1 MIRRVSVLF
10 LSICVSLVFGQD
22 SISIENLDWEELMN
36 IQVTSAGKKEQGIN
50 DAPANI
56 IVITSEQINNRGYLT
71 LEEVF
76 KDLPGFDF
84 AVGLPSGEYPTHFLF
99 RGVGDVGQT
108 KFALF
113 IDGVLQNDISNGWF
127 RHVGYNF
134 TLNNIER
141 IELVSGPGSA
151 LYGANAFVG
160 FVNIVTKESYSKSK
174 RPFQILS
181 NSFIGMNNTYH
192 QDFDGWLRFE
202 NEVSVSFSGRY
213 FQTSGDNGL
222 NRLDPGNYFHNNFEP
237 DSIKIFNEEQLDT
250 YDTIENNLVNGRSPK
265 LQDGFNTG
273 IQDYYLRAKVNYKNF
288 SIATSKWEK
297 KEGLGSYVVGYEY
310 FTNDSTKDFLANHS
324 GQSFDMKY
332 ACSPSKRIKST
343 TRAYAVSQKVL
354 PETGF
359 TYTYQFQDI
368 NVGDSILPNYKKSY
382 ESEGYLM
389 GVEQQLNLDLSSKH
403 KMILGCQFEQ
413 KIREFF
419 NINFSKDDAKSIL
432 SSINEAPE
440 LRPVFF
446 SANGA
451 GFFQDEYLIK
461 DNLVLTTGFRYDY
474 DEFYGGIFNPRM
486 ALVSSNPEGFKFK
499 LLFGQ
504 GYKPPTIFEL
514 YDEWRGVD
522 TLQPEIIQT
531 SEIEIGYSKPKW
543 TFHCNV
549 FYNNL
554 KNLIRVTQNNNL
566 QEIGPDGQK
575 ADIYQNIGVS
585 QIVGLSLRGKWSPN
599 DAIFLSGNYQ
609 ILADSIFGRLDN
621 VASNKLN
628 FVLNYIAFKKLNVN
642 IRGNWVGKI
651 KAPESNLYFY
661 EKTDQTIQSVGYDY
675 VTEDNPDGFLEG
687 HFLLNLTVTGRE
699 LIKFKTFEIEPFV
712 KVNNLL
718 NTKYAYIG
726 RQSGSGVRPITSIQS
741 SIYNPNGFIPAYH
754 PQAGATFLGGLRF
767 KFY

>member
-1 MIRRVSVLF
+1 MVRRVAVLF
-10 LSICVSLVFGQD
+10 LSFCFSFVFGQD
-22 SISIENLDWEELMN
+22 SLSIDNLDWEDLMN
-36 IQVTSAGKKEQGIN
+36 IQVTSAGKREQGIN
-50 DAPANI
+50 NAPANI
-56 IVITSEQINNRGYLT
+56 IVITAEQIQNRGYLT

-113 IDGVLQNDISNGWF
+113 VDGVLQNDISNGWF

-160 FVNIVTKESYSKSK
+160 FVNVVTKEPYLNNTKN
-174 RPFQILS
+174 FEAFS
-181 NSFIGMNNTYH
+181 NSFVGVNNTYH
-192 QDFDGWLRFE
+192 QDFDGWLRFK

-222 NRLDPGNYFHNNFEP
+222 NRLDPGDYFHNNFEP
-237 DSIKIFNEEQLDT
+237 DSIRIFNDEQLDI

-288 SIATSKWEK
+288 SIATSHWEK

-310 FTNDSTKDFLANHS
+310 FTNDSTKDYLANHS

-332 ACSPSKRIKST
+332 TCSPSKRITST
-343 TRAYAVSQKVL
+343 SRAYAVSQKVL

-359 TYTYQFQDI
+359 TYTYQFQDLI
-368 NVGDSILPNYKKSY
+368 DGDSIIPNYKKSY

-389 GVEQQLNLDLSSKH
+389 GVEQQLNLDVSSNH

-419 NINFSKDDAKSIL
+419 NINFLKDDAKSIL
-432 SSINEAPE
+432 SSINETPE

-451 GFFQDEYLIK
+451 GFFQDEYLIN
-461 DNLVLTTGFRYDY
+461 DDLVLTIGFRYDY

-486 ALVSSNPEGFKFK
+486 ALVSSNPDGFKFK

-514 YDEWRGVD
+514 YDEWRGID
-522 TLQPEIIQT
+522 TLKPEIIQT
-531 SEIEIGYSKPKW
+531 SEIEMGYSKTKW
-543 TFHCNV
+543 TLNFNM

-554 KNLIRVTQNNNL
+554 KNLIRVTQNSNS
-566 QEIGPDGQK
+566 EDVGPDGQK
-575 ADIYQNIGVS
+575 ADIYQNIGAS
-585 QIVGLSLRGKWSPN
+585 QIMGLSIRGKWFPN
-599 DAIFLSGNYQ
+599 DAIFVSGNYQ
-609 ILADSIFGRLDN
+609 ILTDSIFGRLDN
-621 VASNKLN
+621 VASQKFN
-628 FVLNYIAFKKLNVN
+628 FVVNYLAFKKLNVN

-651 KAPESNLYFY
+651 KAPESNVYFY
-661 EKTDQTIQSVGYDY
+661 EKTDQTIQNVGYDY
-675 VTEDNPDGFLEG
+675 VIENNPDGFLDG
-687 HFLLNLTVTGRE
+687 HFLLNLTITGRE
-699 LIKFKTFEIEPFV
+699 LIKSKKFEIEPFI
-712 KVNNLL
+712 KINNLL
-718 NTKYAYIG
+718 NTKYAFIG
-726 RQSGSGVRPITSIQS
+726 RQSGSGVRPISSIQS

-754 PQAGATFLGGLRF
+754 PQAGGTFLGGLRF